1 MKELCIRAQAKWHI
15 FKVKYQDTCDR
26 NLHNSADTSID
37 MEIVLSAHKSALII
51 TRNSQIFVYN
61 RSVTAFYTK
70 YLNRFINKNDSRRL
84 TQMATS
90 WSYL

>member
-1 MKELCIRAQAKWHI
+1 MKALCIRAQAKWHI

-26 NLHNSADTSID
+26 NLHNSAETSID

-51 TRNSQIFVYN
+51 TRNSPICVYSRN
-61 RSVTAFYTK
+61 ATEFYRK
-70 YLNRFINKNDSRRL
+70 YLNRFINKTDSRRL